1 MYKNKYK
8 MANRLLMLRILA
20 LALVLASAP
29 ACEDS
34 GFLDV
39 KPQGVINAGNYF
51 QTSDHAVWATNAVY
65 NQLRTWSLTA
75 FPWLAM
81 TDIVS
86 DDATK
91 GSFPADAQRLTTFD
105 EFTYDAR
112 FPEDVRA
119 TWQGHYQG
127 IFRAN
132 IAIEGIPKVP
142 SMNEALRQRLLG
154 EAKFLRAHF
163 YFNLVRWFGDVP
175 LVLTPLRQDEFYTQ
189 KRIPVKEVYAQIIKD
204 LSEALPAVPEKS
216 AYDPTDMGRI
226 TKGAVRGI
234 LAKAY
239 LTLKDYPNAEKYALE
254 VINSKEYALLQDFS
268 KIFLPEGENSSES
281 VWEVQATALE
291 DTYAGSTPWNM
302 VQGVRGDPNLGW
314 GFNLPSDDLVRSFER
329 GDPRRDATVL
339 EVGEALPDGSYT
351 VQDNKE
357 IEGERYN
364 QKAWTPDHALLQ
376 DNGPSNLRMLRYADV
391 LLIAAEAL
399 NENGK
404 AQEALVPL
412 NAVRKR
418 ARGTRNVLPDITL
431 TNKDQLRDAIWR
443 ERRSE
448 LAMEQQRWFDLVR
461 TGRAASVMK
470 AHGKNFVAGKHEL
483 FPIPQT
489 EIALSAGNI
498 AQNPGY

>member
-1 MYKNKYK
+1 MNIKHFF
-8 MANRLLMLRILA
+8 LRILA
-20 LALVLASAP
+20 MGVVLTATPS
-29 ACEDS
+29 CENSD
-34 GFLDV
+34 FLEV

-65 NQLRTWSLTA
+65 NQLRSWGLTA

-91 GSFPADAQRLTTFD
+91 GSFPADAQRISTFD
-105 EFTYDAR
+105 DFTFDAR

-119 TWQGHYQG
+119 AWQAHYQG

-132 IAIEGIPKVP
+132 IAVEGIPKVP
-142 SMNEALRQRLLG
+142 NMDETLRKRLIG
-154 EAKFLRAHF
+154 EVKFLRAHF

-175 LVLTPLRQDEFYTQ
+175 MILTPLTQDAFYTQ
-189 KRIPVKEVYAQIIKD
+189 KRVPVKDVYAQIISD
-204 LSEALPAVPEKS
+204 LTDAISSLPEKS
-216 AYDPTDMGRI
+216 TYDPTDMGRV
-226 TKGAVRGI
+226 TKGAARGL
-234 LAKAY
+234 LAKVY
-239 LTLKDYPNAEKYALE
+239 LTTKDFPNAEKYALE
-254 VINSKEYALLQDFS
+254 VINSKEYELLPDFT

-291 DTYAGSTPWNM
+291 DSYNGSTPWNM
-302 VQGVRGDPNLGW
+302 IQGVRGDPNLGW

-339 EVGEALPDGSYT
+339 EVGEALPDGSYI

-357 IEGERYN
+357 MEGERYS
-364 QKAWTPDHALLQ
+364 QKAWTPSHALLQ

-399 NENGK
+399 NENSK
-404 AQEALVPL
+404 PQTALVYL
-412 NAVRKR
+412 NMVRKR
-418 ARGTRNVLPDITL
+418 ARGTRNVLPDITV
-431 TNKDQLRDAIWR
+431 TNKDQLRPLIWR

-461 TGRAASVMK
+461 TGQAGTVMK
-470 AHGKNFVAGKHEL
+470 AVGKNFVIGKHEL

-489 EIALSAGNI
+489 EIALSSGSI
-498 AQNPGY
+498 TQNPGY

>member
-1 MYKNKYK
+1 MKITHPFFK
-8 MANRLLMLRILA
+8 ILSLATA
-20 LALVLASAP
+20 LALAP
-29 ACEDS
+29 ACENS
-34 GFLDV
+34 TFLDV

-65 NQLRTWSLTA
+65 NQLRTWSLAA

-81 TDIVS
+81 TDMVS

-105 EFTYDAR
+105 EFTFDAR
-112 FPEDVRA
+112 FPEDVRL
-119 TWQGHYQG
+119 TWQAHYQG

-132 IAIEGIPKVP
+132 IAIDGIPRVP
-142 SMNEALRQRLLG
+142 QMDETLRKRLIG
-154 EAKFLRAHF
+154 ESKFLRAHF

-175 LVLTPLRQDEFYTQ
+175 LVLTQLTQEEFYTQ
-189 KRIPVKEVYAQIIKD
+189 KRTPVAEVYTQIIAD
-204 LSEALPAVPEKS
+204 LSDAVAALPEKS
-216 AYDPTDMGRI
+216 AYAPADLGRI
-226 TKGAVRGI
+226 TKGAARGL
-234 LAKAY
+234 LAKVY
-239 LTLKDYPNAEKYALE
+239 LTIKDFANAEKYALE
-254 VINSKEYALLQDFS
+254 VINSGEYALLADYT

-281 VWEVQATALE
+281 VWEVQATALA
-291 DTYAGSTPWNM
+291 DSYNGSTAWNM

-314 GFNLPSDDLVRSFER
+314 GFNLPSDDLVRSYER
-329 GDPRRDATVL
+329 GDPRRDATIL
-339 EVGEALPDGSYT
+339 DVGEALPDGSYI

-364 QKAWTPDHALLQ
+364 QKAWTPSHPLLQ

-391 LLIAAEAL
+391 LLVAAEAS

-404 AQEALVPL
+404 LAQALTFI
-412 NAVRKR
+412 NQVRKR
-418 ARGTRNVLPDITL
+418 ARGTRNVLPDITV
-431 TNKDQLRDAIWR
+431 TNKDQLRTLIWK

-448 LAMEQQRWFDLVR
+448 LAMEQQRWFDLLR
-461 TGRAASVMK
+461 TGQAASVMK

-489 EIALSAGNI
+489 EIALSGGNLV
-498 AQNPGY
+498 QNPGY